1 MIQGTDDNDTV
12 CFKPDNGGKSTNNE
26 GKLEGLKKKKKPQQ
40 IRFSFHCN
48 PIFLK

>member
-26 GKLEGLKKKKKPQQ
+26 GKLEGLKKKKNPNK
-40 IRFSFHCN
+40 SVFHFIVI
-48 PIFLK
+48 PYF